1 MRTKRDLHQ
10 NFIDY
15 MNLIVKHKNYVD
27 LPNKFGKDKKIKWV
41 SPSDKQR
48 AVWWD
53 KKIKKLGLINRAA
66 VARAIHPKELKGLK
80 PCQIC
85 GKSMSIFY
93 VYPKRRILNA
103 LMTIAPDSKITVYDD
118 ISEIFDKLF
127 SKLNSGV
134 FEILTDAFNIP
145 DSVKKD
151 KIVYV
156 DFIFKDRTNF
166 LSPGAMSN
174 APDRLD
180 GFHTY
185 NNCCRSEQDTGRHR
199 TNLARYTQDRRV
211 YENWADG
218 NWKVSNRL
226 MGEFGKYTKELPCPN
241 CNKVRKMT
249 ADHIGPISLG
259 FTHRPKFNALCK
271 GCNSQK
277 NNRMTLK
284 DVRTLVK
291 DEQNGEAVI
300 SWHSRFIWDLLKNK
314 VKTQADAL
322 KLTKLMRLN
331 LHHVLSLFSLVSE
344 AGHDKFLKQFLHPE
358 FSFLDYKFTNFNP
371 LDTSHKYEEF
381 KSIDKNTKKNAK
393 RYLRISFETLQEYKK
408 IENRNTKK
416 WDSKT
421 VDESVDKLL
430 SSKPNNRKLEV
441 VLKLLAL
448 ETAKKF

>member
-15 MNLIVKHKNYVD
+15 MNLIVRHKNYID
-27 LPNKFGKDKKIKWV
+27 LPNKFGKGNKIKWV

-48 AVWWD
+48 AEWWD
-53 KKIKKLGLINRAA
+53 KKIKKLGLVNRAA

-93 VYPKRRILNA
+93 VYPNRRILKA
-103 LMTIAPDSKITVYDD
+103 LITVAPDAGITVYDD
-118 ISEIFDKLF
+118 ISRIFDKIF
-127 SKLNSGV
+127 NKLNSGV
-134 FEILTDAFNIP
+134 YEILTDGFKIP
-145 DSVKKD
+145 DSVKKN
-151 KIVYV
+151 KAAYIN
-156 DFIFKDRTNF
+156 FLLKARISF

-185 NNCCRSEQDTGRHR
+185 NICCRSEQDTGRYR

-218 NWKVSNRL
+218 NWKISNRL
-226 MGEFGKYTKELPCPN
+226 MGEFGKFAKELPCPN
-241 CNKVRKMT
+241 CSKIRKLT

-271 GCNSQK
+271 ECNSQK

-284 DVRTLVK
+284 DVKTLLW
-291 DEQNGEAVI
+291 DENNGEIVI
-300 SWHSRFIWDLLKNK
+300 SWHSKFLWDSLKNK
-314 VKTQADAL
+314 VKTQDDAL
-322 KLTKLMRLN
+322 RLTKLMRLN
-331 LHHVLSLFSLVSE
+331 LHHVLSLFSLISE
-344 AGHDKFLKQFLHPE
+344 AGQDEFLKQFLHPE
-358 FSFLDYKFTNFNP
+358 FSFLDYKFANFNP
-371 LDTSHKYEEF
+371 LTANHKYEEF
-381 KSIDKNTKKNAK
+381 KSVDKNTKKNAE

-416 WDSKT
+416 WNSKLI
-421 VDESVDKLL
+421 DKSVDNLISAKLTIQ
-430 SSKPNNRKLEV
+430 KLEA
-441 VLKLLAL
+441 VLRLLAL
-448 ETAKKF
+448 ETSKKF